1 MQDPQTN
8 TGAAFI
14 GLNNPHAKTAPKE
27 LCKNRLEIFLH
38 HQAHIMML
46 RCGDMAWVDW
56 DMQDI
61 ESGYMYCCTV
71 EDAREAIPE
80 IPQLQADNGLLKVK

>member
-1 MQDPQTN
+1 
-8 TGAAFI
+8 
-14 GLNNPHAKTAPKE
+14 
-27 LCKNRLEIFLH
+27 
-38 HQAHIMML
+38 ML

-61 ESGYMYCCTV
+61 GSGYMYCCTV

-80 IPQLQADNGLLKVK
+80 IPQLQADTGLLKLK